1 MARGTLAAT
10 FGLLR
15 IINFRA
21 VRKHAFRAALAAF
34 SLGGGV
40 AVVVAV
46 MIEVTSVS
54 KAVEDVGYQIAG
66 PAPLRVVGAAT
77 RGGISPA
84 VVEDTRSVA
93 GVGAVVPVIRGVTMI
108 RHDGDSGGKGT
119 ESYGLGLGV
128 DCSAQWIVDPKVCQA
143 GQQEPPPAIS
153 KSLGDSLDASATLVT
168 DAGQL
173 SVGKFQRV
181 ADLDEVN
188 NGLVAV
194 LPLSMAKVQF
204 ARGDRVD
211 MLYVTLAPDA
221 DAGEVQQRLKTTL
234 GPTYSVQPRSEPAKG
249 YNVNDVLLPL
259 LGIFALISIGVGVIL
274 ITQITRLSV
283 EERRREIAIAS
294 ALGASPASIM
304 TGFLSEAAL
313 LGAAGS
319 AMGVLTGIV
328 ISEPIVASASELTE
342 RFVGVTVPVVLKPAI
357 LVVGVLAGL
366 LLAVGAAIG
375 PALSAS
381 NTPIAAELSGRAAQ
395 EQTTQRKIWFRAL
408 LLLAIGLSGVIAAR
422 LATLSGALVAWQAIL
437 ADVGAVVALIGLLL
451 ATAYLS
457 AQAIT
462 SVRPRPDKSRGATLT
477 IALNALRSDRSRTAA
492 ISGAI
497 AVPVVVAI
505 LLSGFLVAIHIGAT
519 RVAESQ
525 ADGRIAITTTQFAD
539 YGPVDARFAPQTVNK
554 LNALTG
560 VEKIER
566 MAEIE
571 ISLKDGSLAHIQ
583 AQDRPTF
590 PFGLLAGQSPEASQ
604 KANQVVIGSV
614 LAREKKLHIGDIL
627 VFGSGL
633 DAQAMSIGTIVATPE
648 YGGRRIY
655 MPYSIAE
662 QIYGPQPAGLI
673 FATPAAGFTAGQ
685 VIESIG
691 ATQFDQPVTAVD
703 TDGYASEI
711 ATSIGRYLTP
721 LNTLKY
727 GLLGIAF
734 ISVLST
740 LLLVGIRRRRE
751 VALIQALGATRVR
764 VFSITT
770 IEAVVAGAAGG
781 LFGAVLS
788 IAISEAVRRAA
799 VVNVGLITPLVFPW
813 SDAVLYAVLATVAA
827 VFAAVIPAWK
837 STRSTPATELRDE

>member
-84 VVEDTRSVA
+84 VVEDTRSVP
-93 GVGAVVPVIRGVTMI
+93 GVAAVVPVIRGVTMI
-108 RHDGDSGGKGT
+108 RNDGK
-119 ESYGLGLGV
+119 ESFGLGLGV
-128 DCSAQWIVDPKVCQA
+128 DCSAQWIVDPKVCST

-153 KSLGDSLDASATLVT
+153 KSLGDSLDKSASLVT
-168 DAGQL
+168 DVGQL
-173 SVGKFQRV
+173 SLEKFQRV
-181 ADLDEVN
+181 ADLDDVN

-211 MLYVTLAPDA
+211 MVYVTLDKDA

-234 GPTYSVQPRSEPAKG
+234 GPTYTVQPRSEPAKG

-294 ALGASPASIM
+294 ALGASPASIL

-313 LGAAGS
+313 LGAVGS

-342 RFVGVTVPVVLKPAI
+342 RFVGVTVPVILKPAI
-357 LVVGVLAGL
+357 LVVGILAGL
-366 LLAVGAAIG
+366 LLAVGAAVG

-395 EQTTQRKIWFRAL
+395 EQTTQRKIWFKAL
-408 LLLAIGLSGVIAAR
+408 LLLAIGLTGVIAAR
-422 LATLSGALVAWQAIL
+422 LATLSGALVAWQAII
-437 ADVGAVVALIGLLL
+437 ADVGAVVALVGLLL

-462 SVRPRPDKSRGATLT
+462 SVRPKPNKSRGATLT

-519 RVAESQ
+519 KVAESQ

-539 YGPVDARFAPQTVNK
+539 YGPIDARFAPQTVNK
-554 LNALTG
+554 LNSLAG
-560 VEKIER
+560 VEKTER

-590 PFGLLAGQSPEASQ
+590 PFGVLAGQSPEASQ
-604 KANQVVIGSV
+604 KANQIVIGSV
-614 LAREKKLHIGDIL
+614 LAREKNLHIGDTL

-655 MPYSIAE
+655 MPYSVAE

-673 FATPAAGFTAGQ
+673 FATPASGFTAGQ
-685 VIESIG
+685 VIENIE
-691 ATQFDQPVTAVD
+691 AAKFDQPVTAVD
-703 TDGYASEI
+703 TDGYASDI
-711 ATSIGRYLTP
+711 AASIGRYLTP

-727 GLLGIAF
+727 GLLAIAF
-734 ISVLST
+734 VSVLST

-751 VALIQALGATRVR
+751 VALIQALGATRAR

-813 SDAVLYAVLATVAA
+813 TDALLYALLATVAA
-827 VFAAVIPAWK
+827 VFAAIIPAWK

>member
-77 RGGISPA
+77 RGGINPTVVDDARA
-84 VVEDTRSVA
+84 VP

-108 RHDGDSGGKGT
+108 RNDGK
-119 ESYGLGLGV
+119 ESFGLALGV

-143 GQQEPPPAIS
+143 GQAEPPPAIS
-153 KSLGDSLDASATLVT
+153 KSLGDSLNDSATLVT
-168 DAGQL
+168 DVGQL
-173 SVGKFQRV
+173 SLEKFQRV
-181 ADLDEVN
+181 SDLDDVN

-211 MLYVTLAPDA
+211 MLYVTLDKDA

-234 GPTYSVQPRSEPAKG
+234 GPTYNVQPRSEPAKG

-313 LGAAGS
+313 LGAVGS

-342 RFVGVTVPVVLKPAI
+342 RFVGVTVPVILKPVI
-357 LVVGVLAGL
+357 LIVGIVAGIA
-366 LLAVGAAIG
+366 LAVGAAIG

-381 NTPIAAELSGRAAQ
+381 NTPIASELSGRAAQ
-395 EQTTQRKIWFRAL
+395 EQTTSRKIWFKAL
-408 LLLAIGLSGVIAAR
+408 LLLAIGLSGVIAAW
-422 LATLSGALVAWQAIL
+422 LATLSGALVAWQAII
-437 ADVGAVVALIGLLL
+437 ADIGAVVALIGLLL

-462 SVRPRPDKSRGATLT
+462 SVRPKPDKASGATLT

-519 RVAESQ
+519 KVAESQ

-539 YGPVDARFAPQTVNK
+539 YGPIDARFAPQTVTK
-554 LNALTG
+554 LNSVAG
-560 VEKIER
+560 VEKTER

-614 LAREKKLHIGDIL
+614 LAREKYLHIGDTL

-673 FATPAAGFTAGQ
+673 FATPADGFTAGQ
-685 VIESIG
+685 VIENIQ
-691 ATQFDQPVTAVD
+691 AAQFDQPLTAVD
-703 TDGYASEI
+703 TDGYASDI

-727 GLLGIAF
+727 GLLAIAF

-751 VALIQALGATRVR
+751 VALIQALGATRTR

-813 SDAVLYAVLATVAA
+813 TDAVLYAVLATVAA
-827 VFAAVIPAWK
+827 VFAAIIPAWK

>member
-54 KAVEDVGYQIAG
+54 KAIDDVGYQIAG

-84 VVEDTRSVA
+84 VVEDARSVP
-93 GVGAVVPVIRGVTMI
+93 GVAAVVPVIRGVTMI
-108 RHDGDSGGKGT
+108 HNNGK
-119 ESYGLGLGV
+119 ESFGLGLGV

-143 GQQEPPPAIS
+143 GQLEPPPAIS
-153 KSLGDSLDASATLVT
+153 RTLGDSLDSSATLVT
-168 DAGQL
+168 DVGQL
-173 SVGKFQRV
+173 AMDKFQRV
-181 ADLDEVN
+181 EDLDDVN
-188 NGLVAV
+188 NGLVTV
-194 LPLSMAKVQF
+194 LPMSMAKVQF

-211 MLYVTLAPDA
+211 MVYVTLDEGA
-221 DAGEVQQRLKTTL
+221 DPAQVQQQLKTTL
-234 GPTYSVQPRSEPAKG
+234 GPTYSVQPRSEPARG

-259 LGIFALISIGVGVIL
+259 LGIFALISVGVGVIL

-319 AMGVLTGIV
+319 AMGVLTGII

-342 RFVGVTVPVVLKPAI
+342 RFVGVTVPVVLKPMI
-357 LVVGVLAGL
+357 LVVGVLAGIV
-366 LLAVGAAIG
+366 LAVAAAVG
-375 PALSAS
+375 PSLSAS

-395 EQTTQRKIWFRAL
+395 EQTTGRKIWSKAL
-408 LLLAIGLSGVIAAR
+408 LLLAIGLTGVIAAR
-422 LATLSGALVAWQAIL
+422 LATLSGALVAWQAAL
-437 ADVGAVVALIGLLL
+437 ADAGAVVAIIGLLL

-462 SVRPRPDKSRGATLT
+462 SLRTKPSKSRGATLT

-525 ADGRIAITTTQFAD
+525 SDGRIAITTTRFAD
-539 YGPVDARFAPQTVNK
+539 YGPIDARFAPQTVNK
-554 LNALTG
+554 LNSLTG
-560 VEKIER
+560 VDKIER

-604 KANQVVIGSV
+604 KANQLVIGSV
-614 LAREKKLHIGDIL
+614 LAREKNLHIGDIL

-673 FATPAAGFTAGQ
+673 FATPAAGFTAEQ
-685 VIESIG
+685 VIDTIG
-691 ATQFDQPVTAVD
+691 AAKFDQPVTAVD
-703 TDGYASEI
+703 TAGYASEI

-727 GLLGIAF
+727 GLLAIAF
-734 ISVLST
+734 VSVLST
-740 LLLVGIRRRRE
+740 LLLVGIRRKRE
-751 VALIQALGATRVR
+751 VALIQALGATRLR

-770 IEAVVAGAAGG
+770 VEAVVAGAAGG

-813 SDAVLYAVLATVAA
+813 TDAVMYAVLATVAA
-827 VFAAVIPAWK
+827 VFAAIIPAWK

>member
-84 VVEDTRSVA
+84 VVEDSRAVPGVA
-93 GVGAVVPVIRGVTMI
+93 AVVPVIRGVTMI
-108 RHDGDSGGKGT
+108 RNDGK
-119 ESYGLGLGV
+119 ESFGLGLGV
-128 DCSAQWIVDPKVCQA
+128 DCSAQWIVDPKVCQT
-143 GQQEPPPAIS
+143 GQVEPPPAIS
-153 KSLGDSLDASATLVT
+153 KTLGDSLDASATLVT
-168 DAGQL
+168 DVGQL
-173 SVGKFQRV
+173 SVEKFQRV
-181 ADLDEVN
+181 ADLDDVN

-211 MLYVTLAPDA
+211 MLYVTLDKDA
-221 DAGEVQQRLKTTL
+221 NADEVQQRLKTTL
-234 GPTYSVQPRSEPAKG
+234 GPTYSVAPRSEPAKG

-304 TGFLSEAAL
+304 TGFLSEAGL
-313 LGAAGS
+313 LGAVGS

-342 RFVGVTVPVVLKPAI
+342 RFVGVTVPVILKPAI
-357 LVVGVLAGL
+357 LVVGVLAGI

-395 EQTTQRKIWFRAL
+395 EQTTQRKIWFKAL
-408 LLLAIGLSGVIAAR
+408 LLLAIGLTGVIAAR
-422 LATLSGALVAWQAIL
+422 LATLSGALVAWQAII
-437 ADVGAVVALIGLLL
+437 ADIGAVVALVGLLL

-462 SVRPRPDKSRGATLT
+462 SLRPRPDKSSGATLT

-519 RVAESQ
+519 KVAESQ

-539 YGPVDARFAPQTVNK
+539 YGPIDARFAPQTVNK
-554 LNALTG
+554 LNSVAG
-560 VEKIER
+560 VEKTER

-614 LAREKKLHIGDIL
+614 LAREKNLHIGDTL

-655 MPYSIAE
+655 MPYAIAE

-673 FATPAAGFTAGQ
+673 FATPASGFTAGQ
-685 VIESIG
+685 VIENIK
-691 ATQFDQPVTAVD
+691 AAQFDQPLTAVD
-703 TDGYASEI
+703 TDGYAADI
-711 ATSIGRYLTP
+711 AASIGRYLTP

-727 GLLGIAF
+727 GLLAIAF

-751 VALIQALGATRVR
+751 VALIQALGATRLR

-781 LFGAVLS
+781 LFGAVLA

-799 VVNVGLITPLVFPW
+799 VVNVGLVTPLVFPW
-813 SDAVLYAVLATVAA
+813 TDAVLYAVLATVAA
-827 VFAAVIPAWK
+827 VFAAIIPAWK

>member
-54 KAVEDVGYQIAG
+54 KAVDDVGYQIAG
-66 PAPLRVVGAAT
+66 PAPLRVVGAAS

-84 VVEDTRSVA
+84 VVDDARSVT
-93 GVGAVVPVIRGVTMI
+93 GVRAVVPVIRGVTMI
-108 RHDGDSGGKGT
+108 RDDGK
-119 ESYGLGLGV
+119 ENFGLGLGV
-128 DCSAQWIVDPKVCQA
+128 DCSAQWIVDPKVCQT

-153 KSLGDSLDASATLVT
+153 SSLGDSLGSSATLVT
-168 DAGQL
+168 DVGQL
-173 SVGKFQRV
+173 SMDKFQRV
-181 ADLDEVN
+181 PELDDVN

-221 DAGEVQQRLKTTL
+221 DASEVQQRLETTL
-234 GPTYSVQPRSEPAKG
+234 GPTYSVQPRSEPARG

-259 LGIFALISIGVGVIL
+259 LGIFALISVGVGVIL

-342 RFVGVTVPVVLKPAI
+342 RFVGVTVPVVLKPVI
-357 LVVGVLAGL
+357 LIVGVLAGI
-366 LLAVGAAIG
+366 LLAVLAAVG

-395 EQTTQRKIWFRAL
+395 EQTTGRKIWFKAL
-408 LLLAIGLSGVIAAR
+408 LLLAIGLAGVISAR
-422 LATLSGALVAWQAIL
+422 LATLSGALVSWQAII
-437 ADVGAVVALIGLLL
+437 ADAGAVVAIIGLLL

-462 SVRPRPDKSRGATLT
+462 SLRPKPNKSRGATFT

-525 ADGRIAITTTQFAD
+525 ADGRIAITTTRFAD
-539 YGPVDARFAPQTVNK
+539 YGPIDARFAPQTVNK
-554 LNALTG
+554 LDSVAG
-560 VEKIER
+560 VKKIER

-604 KANQVVIGSV
+604 KANQLVIGSV
-614 LAREKKLHIGDIL
+614 LAREKNLHIGDTL

-673 FATPAAGFTAGQ
+673 FATPASGFSADQ
-685 VIESIG
+685 IIENIAS
-691 ATQFDQPVTAVD
+691 AKFDQPVTAVD
-703 TDGYASEI
+703 TAGYASEI

-727 GLLGIAF
+727 GLLAIAF
-734 ISVLST
+734 VSVLST
-740 LLLVGIRRRRE
+740 LLLVGIRRKRE
-751 VALIQALGATRVR
+751 VALIQALGATRLR

-813 SDAVLYAVLATVAA
+813 TDAVMYAVLATVAA
-827 VFAAVIPAWK
+827 VFAAIIPAWK
-837 STRSTPATELRDE
+837 STRATPATELRDE